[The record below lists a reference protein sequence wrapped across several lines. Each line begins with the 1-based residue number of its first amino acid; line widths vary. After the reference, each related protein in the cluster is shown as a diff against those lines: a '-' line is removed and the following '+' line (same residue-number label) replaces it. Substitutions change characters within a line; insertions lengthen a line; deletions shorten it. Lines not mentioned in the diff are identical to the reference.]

1 MISCPLHVYGE
12 GIFSCID
19 KRFRFILNTIQFMQ
33 IIKKER
39 LLERIRIM
47 EENPE
52 RRLDVDPG
60 TVVNSVLEHLV
71 RVLNTKKGSV
81 EIDPEFGVPDLTNM
95 SSSFSSESI
104 PELEEAIKSVIV
116 NYEPRL
122 KDVSVHFQTQ
132 QDDLLA
138 LRFSIAAK
146 LVTDEKGKPI
156 LFETIVDSDGQVKVT
171 S

>member
-1 MISCPLHVYGE
+1 
-12 GIFSCID
+12 
-19 KRFRFILNTIQFMQ
+19 MQ

-39 LLERIRIM
+39 LLERIRMM

-52 RRLDVDPG
+52 RRLDTDSG

-81 EIDPEFGVPDLTNM
+81 DIDPEFGVPDLTNM

-104 PELEEAIKSVIV
+104 PELEASIKSVIV

-122 KDVSVHFQTQ
+122 KDVTVHFRTQ

-138 LRFSIAAK
+138 LRFSISAK
-146 LVTDEKGKPI
+146 LVIDDKGKPI
-156 LFETIVDSDGQVKVT
+156 VFETIVDSDGQVKVT

>member
-1 MISCPLHVYGE
+1 
-12 GIFSCID
+12 
-19 KRFRFILNTIQFMQ
+19 MQ

-39 LLERIRIM
+39 LLERIRKM

-52 RRLDVDPG
+52 RRLDVDSG
-60 TVVNSVLEHLV
+60 TIVNSVLEHLL

-81 EIDPEFGVPDLTNM
+81 EIDPEYGVPDLTNI

-104 PELEEAIKSVIV
+104 PELEAAIKSVIV
-116 NYEPRL
+116 KYEPRL
-122 KDVSVHFQTQ
+122 KDVAVHFRTQ

-138 LRFSIAAK
+138 LRFSISAK
-146 LVTDEKGKPI
+146 LILDEKGKPI
-156 LFETIVDSDGQVKVT
+156 VFETIVDSDGQVKVT

>member
-1 MISCPLHVYGE
+1 
-12 GIFSCID
+12 
-19 KRFRFILNTIQFMQ
+19 MQ

-52 RRLDVDPG
+52 RRLDVDSG
-60 TVVNSVLEHLV
+60 TIVHSVLEHLI

-81 EIDPEFGVPDLTNM
+81 EIDPEYGVPDLTNI
-95 SSSFSSESI
+95 SSSFTSESI
-104 PELEEAIKSVIV
+104 PELETAIKSVIV
-116 NYEPRL
+116 QYEPRL
-122 KDVSVHFQTQ
+122 KDVAVHFRTQ

-138 LRFSIAAK
+138 LRFSISAK
-146 LVTDEKGKPI
+146 LVLDEKGTPI
-156 LFETIVDSDGQVKVT
+156 VFETIVDSDGQVKVT

>member
-1 MISCPLHVYGE
+1 M
-12 GIFSCID
+12 
-19 KRFRFILNTIQFMQ
+19 
-33 IIKKER
+33 
-39 LLERIRIM
+39 M
-47 EENPE
+47 EENPA
-52 RRLDVDPG
+52 RRLDVDSG

-104 PELEEAIKSVIV
+104 PELEEAIKNVIV

-122 KDVSVHFQTQ
+122 KEVSVHFQTQ

-138 LRFSIAAK
+138 LRFSISAK

-156 LFETIVDSDGQVKVT
+156 IFETIVDSDGQVKVT